1 MLSLKNQK
9 KLSLYKKVDDYMD
22 VSTLEGF
29 TLNKYITTRQK
40 LCEAEHVQHCT
51 LCTSFINV
59 AKHIAENGFIQLN
72 TAFRMTSPN
81 IKYKS
86 KDAKRK
92 LLQMPLAALRI
103 NTGKKEVIYLVAK
116 NNNLTLAR
124 SMLGNVVCEENNVS
138 NLSKMCVRELLK
150 AAESDAERER
160 ITFAIAQ
167 ASGQSNTKLRRL
179 YGFEDLGK
187 RKARVED
194 SLREAMEIREACET
208 IASIQEKAVLK
219 SFGID
224 VESDSDIEDDES
236 ETDSEGEDMLC
247 AVDSETTGGDMKSG
261 PIPLPQ
267 TPGNAHLVGQN
278 DSTGTVQKP
287 CSTDQ
292 QENAVL
298 ISGNPEY
305 VMDLLRSCRLN
316 WFEFVG
322 RVRQIIVSLRSRT
335 RTSQTT

>member
-1 MLSLKNQK
+1 
-9 KLSLYKKVDDYMD
+9 MD

-29 TLNKYITTRQK
+29 TLNKYITTRQR

-187 RKARVED
+187 RKTRVED
-194 SLREAMEIREACET
+194 
-208 IASIQEKAVLK
+208 
-219 SFGID
+219 F
-224 VESDSDIEDDES
+224 
-236 ETDSEGEDMLC
+236 
-247 AVDSETTGGDMKSG
+247 
-261 PIPLPQ
+261 
-267 TPGNAHLVGQN
+267 
-278 DSTGTVQKP
+278 
-287 CSTDQ
+287 
-292 QENAVL
+292 
-298 ISGNPEY
+298 
-305 VMDLLRSCRLN
+305 
-316 WFEFVG
+316 
-322 RVRQIIVSLRSRT
+322 
-335 RTSQTT
+335 

>member
-1 MLSLKNQK
+1 
-9 KLSLYKKVDDYMD
+9 
-22 VSTLEGF
+22 
-29 TLNKYITTRQK
+29 
-40 LCEAEHVQHCT
+40 
-51 LCTSFINV
+51 
-59 AKHIAENGFIQLN
+59 
-72 TAFRMTSPN
+72 
-81 IKYKS
+81 
-86 KDAKRK
+86 
-92 LLQMPLAALRI
+92 
-103 NTGKKEVIYLVAK
+103 
-116 NNNLTLAR
+116 
-124 SMLGNVVCEENNVS
+124 
-138 NLSKMCVRELLK
+138 
-150 AAESDAERER
+150 
-160 ITFAIAQ
+160 
-167 ASGQSNTKLRRL
+167 
-179 YGFEDLGK
+179 
-187 RKARVED
+187 
-194 SLREAMEIREACET
+194 MEIREACEA

-322 RVRQIIVSLRSRT
+322 RVRQIMENQTEDCIKQFLINFSEQIKEAKLSEHEKYLIEQSKQAFYLNEDLEKELSDEELIQSECEEGHVDWGTIHDPLQAEAKDIISKRVKSIRLKAKRNAAKKIAEARFLRRKRRKTVGRILKECPDIGKTIESYVKRLEWVLT
-335 RTSQTT
+335 AGEGLAF